1 VDTDRADFDAV
12 KIRTRHDGDLVELVQ
27 VASRVHDVDSYPIFL
42 PNGDY
47 PRFLC
52 RPVPLVAWVATA
64 EDRVVG
70 HVALNATTSPPVMQ
84 LVDEQEPAIPAVYV
98 ARLLVDPGA
107 RGHEIGRR
115 LLEHAR
121 CAAVAAGRVPFL
133 DVVDVGTAAPAIGLY
148 RRDGWQEI
156 GRVRFQLAG
165 NDVDELVFRGPVH

>member
-1 VDTDRADFDAV
+1 VE
-12 KIRTRHDGDLVELVQ
+12 IRPRHDGDLVDIVQ
-27 VASRVHDVDSYPIFL
+27 VASRVHEVDNYPIFL
-42 PNGDY
+42 PNY
-47 PRFLC
+47 ARFLC
-52 RPVPLVAWVATA
+52 RPVPLAAWVATD

-70 HVALNATTSPPVMQ
+70 HVALNATTSPSVMQ

-121 CAAVAAGRVPFL
+121 CAALAAGCVPFL
-133 DVVDVGTAAPAIGLY
+133 DVVDVGTAAAAIGLY

-165 NDVDELVFRGPVH
+165 NDVDELVFRGLVH